1 MEEGDILLSQSRA
14 FYAPLLR
21 AALADDWKAAKAFIQ
36 NHPYS
41 IRAKITKEEGTALH
55 NAAAAKRTHFVKKLV
70 RLMEPKELE
79 LRTNGDCTTLYFA
92 AQSEIVTIAKVMVKK
107 NNNLPSIYPKNC
119 IQVSPLYAAIRTG
132 NREMVS
138 YLYSVTPI
146 EDLASVDLIELL
158 IATISTDLY
167 DTALKI
173 LDTLTLAP
181 DQEKDLLWYPLEMLA
196 RKPSEIGSK
205 IRPSVWERCLNFC
218 VMKGN
223 LASYHAKG
231 RNNMLHLAGELPSS
245 DRLNIVSGAALQMK
259 RELLWFQ
266 EIENIV
272 PKSYVNEPN
281 EKGETP
287 RDIFVKTHEEL
298 QKNGEKWMKDTAN
311 SCMLVAALIAT
322 VVFPAAF
329 ALPGGNNQETGI
341 PIFLEDSYFVVFFI
355 SDAIAMSFSSTS
367 ILVFLSILT
376 SRYTERDFLNS
387 LPRRL
392 ALGLATLLISIVGML
407 IAFTSACFL
416 VFKHKSSVPIR
427 IIVVAPI
434 VPISF
439 FVILHYGLW
448 LDIFHSAFYSNRFLF
463 RSHNRLF
470 KQAIQLGKE

>member
-218 VMKGN
+218 FRGRICNKAMMQASTHQLVHRLWKQFGNDNFLSTVVHYHMKLLVEAAKVGNVEFLIILIRSYPDLIWQVDEEYGTLFHVAIQHRQRHVFNLIYEIGVMKGN

-341 PIFLEDSYFVVFFI
+341 PIFLEDSYFVICGTFQ
-355 SDAIAMSFSSTS
+355 
-367 ILVFLSILT
+367 
-376 SRYTERDFLNS
+376 
-387 LPRRL
+387 RR
-392 ALGLATLLISIVGML
+392 
-407 IAFTSACFL
+407 
-416 VFKHKSSVPIR
+416 FK
-427 IIVVAPI
+427 
-434 VPISF
+434 
-439 FVILHYGLW
+439 
-448 LDIFHSAFYSNRFLF
+448 NRK
-463 RSHNRLF
+463 H
-470 KQAIQLGKE
+470 G